1 MLKEYIETLPERP
14 LLTREKEAA
23 LLKRAQK
30 AVLIRHKKV
39 PPFDARDEDALIDG
53 DAAQA
58 VLVESFLYKVV
69 KEAKSM
75 YDRNGKT
82 VALDELVAA
91 GNEGLVRA
99 VSRYDAARGTRFWTC
114 AYWWVKDCMSR
125 EIRQWR
131 WPVAIS
137 DDSYRNALKLM
148 RASSTLWVDLASS
161 PTDEE
166 LAEKL
171 GWELEQVRKTRHEL
185 TLNDVLSIERPM
197 GEGGKS
203 TFADFLADE
212 KGMYGA
218 DPSLVDAAPDT
229 VGSAASLLALKDAVR
244 DCVGA
249 LSKREQEI
257 LGFRFGLTDGRSRTL
272 SEVGE
277 RMGISGERA
286 RQLQESALG
295 HLREGPLAERLERLV
310 V

>member
-1 MLKEYIETLPERP
+1 MLDTYIETLPKRP

-23 LLKRAQK
+23 LLKRAQR
-30 AVLIRHKKV
+30 AAQIRDEKV

-82 VALDELVAA
+82 VALDQLVAA

-99 VSRYDAARGTRFWTC
+99 VSRYDASRGTRFWTC

-212 KGMYGA
+212 RGMYGGDPNLA
-218 DPSLVDAAPDT
+218 DVQPDS
-229 VGSAASLLALKDAVR
+229 VGAAASLEALRGTVRSCVDA
-244 DCVGA
+244 
-249 LSKREQEI
+249 LPEREREV
-257 LGFRFGLTDGRSRTL
+257 LNLRFGLSDGRSRTL
-272 SEVGE
+272 SDVGE

-286 RQLQESALG
+286 RQIQESAVE
-295 HLREGPLAERLERLV
+295 HLCEGPLAAQLDRTDN
-310 V
+310 